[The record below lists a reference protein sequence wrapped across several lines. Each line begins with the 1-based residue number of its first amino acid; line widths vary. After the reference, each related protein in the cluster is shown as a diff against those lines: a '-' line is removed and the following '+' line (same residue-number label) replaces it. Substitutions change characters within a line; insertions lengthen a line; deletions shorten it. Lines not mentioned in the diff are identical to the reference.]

1 VDPFWLLKITT
12 DLHILAHIK
21 MEFLDDRYPKLK
33 ICISEIILDSYEH
46 IPAAYVKCIAR
57 FELN

>member
-21 MEFLDDRYPKLK
+21 MEFLDVRYPKLK
-33 ICISEIILDSYEH
+33 MCISEIILDSYEH
-46 IPAAYVKCIAR
+46 IPAVYVKCIA
-57 FELN
+57 